1 MSARKTLLRAAA
13 AALAALALAG
23 CISVLPKA
31 KPAQLYRFGAP
42 PPTEGMARDA
52 TPPRVALLKAPASFA
67 RAVGGDRILTV
78 SGAQAAY
85 VAQARW
91 MAPAAGLFDEATAQA
106 YDANTGPAR
115 LVARGEVAS
124 ADYVLKL
131 DMRNFEA
138 VYEYGPK
145 APPVVLVRLRAI
157 VTKTSDRGLAGEQIF
172 ESRVKASDNRVGAIV
187 AAFNQASGEVLGKLV
202 SWTNALPAG

>member
-1 MSARKTLLRAAA
+1 MIARKTLLRVAA
-13 AALAALALAG
+13 AALAALTLAG
-23 CISVLPKA
+23 CISVLPKT

-42 PPTEGMARDA
+42 PPVEAVARDGSG
-52 TPPRVALLKAPASFA
+52 PRVGLFKAPASFA
-67 RAVGGDRILTV
+67 RAVAGDRILTV
-78 SGAQAAY
+78 SGAEASY
-85 VAQARW
+85 VARARW
-91 MAPAAGLFDEATAQA
+91 MAPAAGLFDEAAAQA

-145 APPVVLVRLRAI
+145 AAPVVLVRLRAI
-157 VTKTSDRGLAGEQIF
+157 VTKTSDRSLAGEQIL
-172 ESRVKASDNRVGAIV
+172 EARVKASDNRVGAIV
-187 AAFNQASGEVLGKLV
+187 AAFNQATGEVLGKLV
-202 SWTNALPAG
+202 TWTNALPAA